1 MKRLTLVLLLLGVA
15 VLCGLVLHIGPSVL
29 AGEIQ
34 KLGVNLCWV
43 LLPSVASYV
52 FDALGWRYTLG
63 RHADKIR
70 FDRLFMTRMAGE
82 AVNYTTPGMYLGG
95 EPMKAYL
102 LSRHQVPLVDGMASV
117 VTAKT
122 TMTLAEILFIMI
134 GIGLSVVLLVHS
146 GDLLMPSLVGLGLL
160 GFGVG
165 LFVAVQR
172 RGLFMGMLR
181 VLERLG
187 VRIAWLQAR
196 EHKLQALDD
205 AIRDFYVRDRRG
217 FMFSFLAFFTGWLVG
232 AVEVY
237 LILYFL
243 GLPVDWPTAIALEAL
258 AVFAKGGTA
267 FIPGSVGGQEA
278 GTVLLFVAFG
288 YTEAAGVTFA
298 IVRRIREILWIA
310 FGLWALGMQNR
321 SLSPPEPCDRPPLAR
336 P

>member
-1 MKRLTLVLLLLGVA
+1 MKRLTLVLLLLGMG
-15 VLCGLVLHIGPSVL
+15 VLCGLVLHIGPAVL
-29 AGEIQ
+29 AAEIR
-34 KLGVNLCWV
+34 KLGVNFLWV
-43 LLPSVASYV
+43 LLPSVASYAL
-52 FDALGWRYTLG
+52 DALGWRYTLG

-102 LSRHQVPLVDGMASV
+102 LSRHQVPLVDGLASV

-122 TMTLAEILFIMI
+122 TMTFAEVTFIMI
-134 GIGLSVVLLVHS
+134 GIALSAALLIRS
-146 GDLLMPSLVGLGLL
+146 ADLLMPSLVGLGLL

-172 RGLFMGMLR
+172 FGLFVSLLR

-196 EHKLQALDD
+196 EHKLRALDE

-217 FMFSFLAFFTGWLVG
+217 FVFAYLSFFVGWLVG

-243 GLPVDWPTAIALEAL
+243 GLPVDWPSAVALEAL

-288 YTEAAGVTFA
+288 YTETAGVTFA
-298 IVRRIREILWIA
+298 VVRRIREIVWIA
-310 FGLWALGMQNR
+310 FGLWALGLQGR
-321 SLSPPEPCDRPPLAR
+321 SLAPAEPCDRR
-336 P
+336 PV

>member
-1 MKRLTLVLLLLGVA
+1 MKRVTLVLLLLGVA

-29 AGEIQ
+29 AAEIG
-34 KLGVNLCWV
+34 KLGFNFAWILV
-43 LLPSVASYV
+43 PSVVSYAL
-52 FDALGWRYTLG
+52 DALGWRYTLG
-63 RHADKIR
+63 RHAGKIR

-82 AVNYTTPGMYLGG
+82 AVNFTTPGLYLGG

-122 TMTLAEILFIMI
+122 TMTFAEVTFIMI
-134 GIGLSVVLLVHS
+134 GVGLSTALLAHS

-160 GFGVG
+160 GFGAG
-165 LFVAVQR
+165 LFMAVQR
-172 RGLFMGMLR
+172 FGLFISLLR

-187 VRIAWLQAR
+187 VKIAWLQAR

-217 FMFSFLAFFTGWLVG
+217 FLCSFLAYFAGWLVG

-243 GLPVDWPTAIALEAL
+243 GLPVDWPTAVALEAL

-288 YTEAAGVTFA
+288 YTEAAGVAFA
-298 IVRRIREILWIA
+298 IVRRLREIVWIA

-321 SLSPPEPCDRPPLAR
+321 SSSPPEPCGRPQP
-336 P
+336 

>member
-1 MKRLTLVLLLLGVA
+1 MKKVTLVLLLLGVA

-29 AGEIQ
+29 AAEIG
-34 KLGVNLCWV
+34 KLGANLLWV
-43 LLPSVASYV
+43 LLPSVASYAL
-52 FDALGWRYTLG
+52 DALGWRYTLG
-63 RHADKIR
+63 RHAEKIR

-82 AVNYTTPGMYLGG
+82 AVNFTTPGLYLGG

-102 LSRHQVPLVDGMASV
+102 LSRHNVPLVDGMASV

-122 TMTLAEILFIMI
+122 TMTLAEVLFIMI
-134 GIGLSVVLLVHS
+134 GMVCGAVLLS
-146 GDLLMPSLVGLGLL
+146 GTTDLLVPGLVGLGLL
-160 GFGVG
+160 GFGIG

-172 RGLFMGMLR
+172 FGLFVSLLR

-187 VRIAWLQAR
+187 LKIAWLQAR

-205 AIRDFYVRDRRG
+205 AISAFYKQDRRG
-217 FMFSFLAFFTGWLVG
+217 FLLSFLYFFGGWLVG

-237 LILYFL
+237 LVLYFL
-243 GLPVDWPTAIALEAL
+243 GLPVDWPTAVALEAL

-278 GTVLLFVAFG
+278 GIVLLFVAFG

-298 IVRRIREILWIA
+298 IVRRFREIVWIA
-310 FGLWALGMQNR
+310 FGLWALGLQGR
-321 SLSPPEPCDRPPLAR
+321 SLSPPEPCDRPPA
-336 P
+336 

>member
-1 MKRLTLVLLLLGVA
+1 MKKVTLVLLLLGVA

-29 AGEIQ
+29 AAEIG
-34 KLGVNLCWV
+34 KLGFNFAWILV
-43 LLPSVASYV
+43 PSVVSYV
-52 FDALGWRYTLG
+52 LDALGWRCTLG
-63 RHADKIR
+63 RHAEKIR
-70 FDRLFMTRMAGE
+70 FDRLFMIRMAGE
-82 AVNYTTPGMYLGG
+82 AVNYTTPGLYLGG

-122 TMTLAEILFIMI
+122 TMTFAEVTFIMI
-134 GIGLSVVLLVHS
+134 GVGLSTALLAHS

-160 GFGVG
+160 GFGAG
-165 LFVAVQR
+165 LFMAVQR
-172 RGLFMGMLR
+172 FGLFISLLR

-187 VRIAWLQAR
+187 VKIAWLQAR

-217 FMFSFLAFFTGWLVG
+217 FLCSFLAFFAGWLVG

-243 GLPVDWPTAIALEAL
+243 GLPVDWPTAVALEAL

-288 YTEAAGVTFA
+288 YTEAAGVAFA
-298 IVRRIREILWIA
+298 VVRRLREIVWIA

-321 SLSPPEPCDRPPLAR
+321 SSSPPEPCGRPQP
-336 P
+336 

>member
-15 VLCGLVLHIGPSVL
+15 VLCGLVLHIGPDVL
-29 AGEIQ
+29 AAEMR
-34 KLGVNLCWV
+34 KLGVNFLWV
-43 LLPSVASYV
+43 LVPSVVSYGL
-52 FDALGWRYTLG
+52 DALGWRYTLG

-82 AVNYTTPGMYLGG
+82 AVNFTTPAAYLGG

-102 LSRHQVPLVDGMASV
+102 LSRHNVPLVDGMASV

-122 TMTLAEILFIMI
+122 TMTLAEVLFIMV
-134 GIGLSVVLLVHS
+134 GMVCGAVLLS
-146 GDLLMPSLVGLGLL
+146 GTTDLLVPGLVGLGLL

-172 RGLFMGMLR
+172 VGLFMSLFR

-187 VRIAWLQAR
+187 VRSAWLKTR

-205 AIRDFYVRDRRG
+205 AIGAFYKLDRRG
-217 FMFSFLAFFTGWLVG
+217 FLFSFLYFFGGWLVG

-237 LILYFL
+237 AILYFL
-243 GLPVDWPTAIALEAL
+243 GLPVDVLTAVAIEAL
-258 AVFAKGGTA
+258 AVFVKGGTA

-278 GTVLLFVAFG
+278 GIVLLLVAFG
-288 YTEAAGVTFA
+288 FTEAAGVTFA
-298 IVRRIREILWIA
+298 IVRRIREIAWIA
-310 FGLWALGMQNR
+310 FGLWALGLQSR
-321 SLSPPEPCDRPPLAR
+321 SLAPPEPCGRP
-336 P
+336 

>member
-1 MKRLTLVLLLLGVA
+1 MTRLTLVLLLLGVA
-15 VLCGLVLHIGPSVL
+15 VLCGLVLHIGPATLV
-29 AGEIQ
+29 EEVR
-34 KLGVNLCWV
+34 KLGVNICWI
-43 LLPSVASYV
+43 LLPSVVVYAL
-52 FDALGWRYTLG
+52 DALGWRCTLG

-82 AVNYTTPGMYLGG
+82 AVNYTTPGLYLGG

-122 TMTLAEILFIMI
+122 TMTFAEVTFIMI
-134 GIGLSVVLLVHS
+134 GIGLSAVLLVHS
-146 GDLLMPSLVGLGLL
+146 GDLLITSLVGLGLL

-165 LFVAVQR
+165 LFVTVQR
-172 RGLFMGMLR
+172 FGLFVSLLR

-187 VRIAWLQAR
+187 VRIAWLRVR
-196 EHKLQALDD
+196 EHRLQALDD

-217 FMFSFLAFFTGWLVG
+217 FMFSFLAFFAGWLVG
-232 AVEVY
+232 AAEVY

-298 IVRRIREILWIA
+298 IVRRIREIVWIA

-321 SLSPPEPCDRPPLAR
+321 SLPPPEPCDRAPA
-336 P
+336 

>member
-1 MKRLTLVLLLLGVA
+1 MKKVTLVLLLLGVA

-29 AGEIQ
+29 AAEIG
-34 KLGVNLCWV
+34 KLGFNFAWILV
-43 LLPSVASYV
+43 PSVVSYAL
-52 FDALGWRYTLG
+52 DALGWRCTLG
-63 RHADKIR
+63 RHAKKIR

-82 AVNYTTPGMYLGG
+82 AVNYTTPGLYLGG

-122 TMTLAEILFIMI
+122 TMTFAEVTFIMI
-134 GIGLSVVLLVHS
+134 GIGLSTALLVHS

-160 GFGVG
+160 GFGAG

-172 RGLFMGMLR
+172 FGLFISLLR

-187 VRIAWLQAR
+187 VKIAWLQAR

-217 FMFSFLAFFTGWLVG
+217 FLCSFLAYFAGWLVG

-243 GLPVDWPTAIALEAL
+243 GLPVDWPTAVALEAL

-288 YTEAAGVTFA
+288 YTEAAGVAFA
-298 IVRRIREILWIA
+298 VVRRLREIVWIA

-321 SLSPPEPCDRPPLAR
+321 SPSPPEPCGRPQP
-336 P
+336 

>member
-1 MKRLTLVLLLLGVA
+1 MTRLTAGLFLFGAA
-15 VLCGLVLHIGPSVL
+15 VLVGLLLHIGPATL
-29 AGEIQ
+29 AAEIH
-34 KLGVNLCWV
+34 KLGWNVLWV
-43 LLPSVASYV
+43 LLPSVAVYV
-52 FDALGWRYTLG
+52 LDALGWRATLG
-63 RHADKIR
+63 RHAGRIR
-70 FDRLFMTRMAGE
+70 FGRLFMTRMAGE

-102 LSRHQVPLVDGMASV
+102 LSRHGVPLVDGLASV

-122 TMTLAEILFIMI
+122 TMTFAEVTFIMI
-134 GIGLSVVLLVHS
+134 GVALSAVLLVHS

-172 RGLFMGMLR
+172 FGLFVSLLR

-187 VRIAWLQAR
+187 VKIAWLQAR

-217 FMFSFLAFFTGWLVG
+217 FLCSFLAFFAGWLVG
-232 AVEVY
+232 VVEVY

-243 GLPVDWPTAIALEAL
+243 GVPVDVLTAVAIEAL

-267 FIPGSVGGQEA
+267 FIPGSIGGQEA
-278 GTVLLFVAFG
+278 GTVLVCVAFG
-288 YTEAAGVTFA
+288 LPQATGVTFA
-298 IVRRIREILWIA
+298 IVRRIREIFWIA

-321 SLSPPEPCDRPPLAR
+321 QATVAEPCDRPPG
-336 P
+336 

>member
-34 KLGVNLCWV
+34 KLGVNLFWV

-70 FDRLFMTRMAGE
+70 FDRLFVTRMAGE

-146 GDLLMPSLVGLGLL
+146 GDLLK
-160 GFGVG
+160 
-165 LFVAVQR
+165 
-172 RGLFMGMLR
+172 
-181 VLERLG
+181 
-187 VRIAWLQAR
+187 
-196 EHKLQALDD
+196 KLK
-205 AIRDFYVRDRRG
+205 R
-217 FMFSFLAFFTGWLVG
+217 
-232 AVEVY
+232 
-237 LILYFL
+237 
-243 GLPVDWPTAIALEAL
+243 
-258 AVFAKGGTA
+258 
-267 FIPGSVGGQEA
+267 
-278 GTVLLFVAFG
+278 
-288 YTEAAGVTFA
+288 
-298 IVRRIREILWIA
+298 
-310 FGLWALGMQNR
+310 
-321 SLSPPEPCDRPPLAR
+321 
-336 P
+336 